1 MVDLK
6 CHEKE
11 NNFSRGQNANAWL
24 MFHRYQYESET
35 YPSLSRIPLHVRM
48 KLDVTGIKISL
59 KDWLAFSIEERTVL
73 CHLPV
78 ETEEEKQAFASYLD
92 FLSRRYRGEPVATT
106 AAMSSS
112 LWDSA
117 HRVPEPVAGKSAPQI
132 PSVTFEEWRRW
143 KSYQRYALYKTALS
157 QSDPE
162 QFFAVLKEFRELKD

>member
-1 MVDLK
+1 
-6 CHEKE
+6 
-11 NNFSRGQNANAWL
+11 

-92 FLSRRYRGEPVATT
+92 FLSRRAPSGT
-106 AAMSSS
+106 ACTECPGRWLVKTHRRS
-112 LWDSA
+112 L
-117 HRVPEPVAGKSAPQI
+117 R
-132 PSVTFEEWRRW
+132 
-143 KSYQRYALYKTALS
+143 
-157 QSDPE
+157 
-162 QFFAVLKEFRELKD
+162 

>member
-1 MVDLK
+1 
-6 CHEKE
+6 
-11 NNFSRGQNANAWL
+11 
-24 MFHRYQYESET
+24 MFHHYRHESDI

-78 ETEEEKQAFASYLD
+78 QTEEEKQAFASYLD
-92 FLSRRYRGEPVATT
+92 FLSRRYRGEPVAKTE
-106 AAMSSS
+106 AMSDS
-112 LWDSA
+112 LWDSVLQ
-117 HRVPEPVAGKSAPQI
+117 VPATVARKSASQI
-132 PSVTFEEWRRW
+132 PPVTIEEWRRW
-143 KSYQRYALYKTALS
+143 KSHQRYALYKMALS

>member
-35 YPSLSRIPLHVRM
+35 YPSLSRIPLHVRL

-132 PSVTFEEWRRW
+132 PPVTVEEWRRW
-143 KSYQRYALYKTALS
+143 KSHQRYALYKTALS

>member
-1 MVDLK
+1 
-6 CHEKE
+6 
-11 NNFSRGQNANAWL
+11 
-24 MFHRYQYESET
+24 MFHRYQYESEI

-132 PSVTFEEWRRW
+132 PPVTVEEWRRW
-143 KSYQRYALYKTALS
+143 KSHQRYALYKTALS